1 MNASEKVAYL
11 RGLLEGLEI
20 DLDSKEGKLYSA
32 IIEVLDELASDVT
45 DMQENQNY
53 LEEKTDEI
61 DHDLGELEEFVFDGG
76 HAGHDHDHCECGCE
90 DEDDDDELL
99 SEDFY
104 ESQCPSCGE
113 TIYFDEDLIKMDEIT
128 CPNCG
133 IRMKIQDAEE

>member
-76 HAGHDHDHCECGCE
+76 HACHDHDHCECGCE